1 MNVQKWPHLLNAEP
15 DPGSCEFHSHEVF
28 EKFPREEEKEAFRI
42 GNAFL
47 NCVCIFFLVIVTY

>member
-28 EKFPREEEKEAFRI
+28 EQFPREEEKEAFRI
-42 GNAFL
+42 GCGVGIL
-47 NCVCIFFLVIVTY
+47 ELCLHLCL